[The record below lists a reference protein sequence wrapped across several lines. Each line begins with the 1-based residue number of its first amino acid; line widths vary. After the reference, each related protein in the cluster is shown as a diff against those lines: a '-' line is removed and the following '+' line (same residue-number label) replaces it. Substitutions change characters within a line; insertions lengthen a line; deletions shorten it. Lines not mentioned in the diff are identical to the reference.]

1 MKNPQI
7 TLNNENG
14 KTAVIIIVVLAVIA
28 YLVYPGTSPFK
39 SDYYDLKVEQNLKD
53 LHSAC
58 NRFWSEGIAE
68 ALTSKITGGPKEP
81 GDCTLEAMTR
91 DPYNF
96 KPLEGTTLEIQDG
109 SKAGFQASGKH
120 TEGGAT
126 LRIDAGGKIGS

>member
-1 MKNPQI
+1 MSGSLQ
-7 TLNNENG
+7 TLSNENG
-14 KTAVIIIVVLAVIA
+14 KTAVIIILVLGVIA

-68 ALTSKITGGPKEP
+68 ALTSKITGGKKEP
-81 GDCTLEAMTR
+81 GDCTLKTVTS

-96 KPLEGTTLEIQDG
+96 KPLEGMTLEIESG
-109 SKAGFQASGKH
+109 SKVDFKASGKH
-120 TEGGAT
+120 AESDKTI
-126 LRIDAGGKIGS
+126 RINASGNIES